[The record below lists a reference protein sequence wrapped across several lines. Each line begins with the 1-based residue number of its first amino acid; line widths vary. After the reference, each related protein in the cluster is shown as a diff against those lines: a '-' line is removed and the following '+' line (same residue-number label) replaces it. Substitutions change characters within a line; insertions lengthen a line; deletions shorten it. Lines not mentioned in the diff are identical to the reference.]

1 MRALFSKI
9 HNISF
14 EKRDLFFKVILPLT
28 LFFFVLA
35 FPRFAF
41 AWLGEDTIKN
51 AILDIGRAFFSAGF
65 WFVKM
70 AVGYTTT
77 VVSNDSVG
85 NTWTSVRN
93 ISLEVFG
100 IIILIIAFM
109 NLMKLQIQTWGISRM
124 IPKMLLAVFL
134 IVFSKFFCISLINF
148 SHALVGSI
156 LTAGHAT
163 GNTAGGQTPQ
173 LFDGFIGLGE
183 SLNNLQGDNGI
194 SLAMSFVVLIMC
206 IIAFFV
212 LLILAIALLFR
223 AVFLAFLIII
233 APFAIAMYVLPW
245 TEKYMQEWLK
255 NLVKWVFFFPIC
267 ILILW
272 VGMTMVNT
280 NPATNPSNGNEFRA
294 TGGTTTQSDDF
305 VGNWSNM
312 LVAFLAIPLSVYFP
326 LKLLGAVG
334 QGLQDRM
341 SGKKGIPLAPFDP
354 KSARDAWGDRS
365 KKVEKGKKERTARMM
380 KKGVRPLRRLTTNAE
395 GEQRWGAR
403 YISKAGAGDVPSKG
417 DRMKARNAVNRYFG
431 DDEQMA
437 RAAASYVNGDRTAYN
452 ALDFTQKRRFNRAK
466 VAAGGDFKYGAVEH
480 IKNRHE
486 HIYSEH
492 LRREQAA
499 KAAYD
504 SQIQAGTDQATAE
517 NMVVGGARFAHGDG
531 AFMKQSKAAALEGEQ
546 KKFPSGG

>member
-14 EKRDLFFKVILPLT
+14 EKRNLVFRVIIPLVLFI
-28 LFFFVLA
+28 FVLIT
-35 FPRFAF
+35 PRFAF
-41 AWLGEDTIKN
+41 AGWLGEETIKN
-51 AILDIGRAFFSAGF
+51 AILDIGRAFFAAGF

-70 AVGYTTT
+70 SVGYTTT
-77 VVSNDSVG
+77 VVSNKAVG
-85 NTWTSVRN
+85 DTWTSVRN
-93 ISLEVFG
+93 VSLEVFG
-100 IIILIIAFM
+100 IVILVIAFM
-109 NLMKLQIQTWGISRM
+109 NVLKIQIQTWGVSRM
-124 IPKMLLAVFL
+124 IPRILLAVVL
-134 IVFSKFFCISLINF
+134 IIFSKFFCISLINF

-156 LTAGHAT
+156 LTAGGESGT
-163 GNTAGGQTPQ
+163 SGQTPQ
-173 LFDGFIGLGE
+173 LFNNFTGLGN
-183 SLNNLQGDNGI
+183 SLNSLQGNNGI
-194 SLAMSFVVLIMC
+194 SLTMAFVVLIMC

-212 LLILAIALLFR
+212 LLVLAIALLFR
-223 AVFLAFLIII
+223 AVFLAFLIIV

-272 VGMTMVNT
+272 VGMTMVSSNSLSSPT
-280 NPATNPSNGNEFRA
+280 ANNNDFAAT
-294 TGGTTTQSDDF
+294 TGTSTQSNDF
-305 VGNWSNM
+305 ISNWSMM

-326 LKLLGAVG
+326 LKMLGAVG

-403 YISKAGAGDVPSKG
+403 YISKAGEGDVPSKG

-437 RAAASYVNGDRTAYN
+437 SAAASYINGDRTAYN
-452 ALDFTQKRRFNRAK
+452 ALSFSQKRRFNRAK

-492 LRREQAA
+492 LRRETAA

-504 SQIQAGTDQATAE
+504 SLIQGGATQAAAEAG
-517 NMVVGGARFAHGDG
+517 VVGGARFAHGDG
-531 AFMKQSKAAALEGEQ
+531 AFTKQSKAATLEGKQ
-546 KKFPSGG
+546 KEHPTP